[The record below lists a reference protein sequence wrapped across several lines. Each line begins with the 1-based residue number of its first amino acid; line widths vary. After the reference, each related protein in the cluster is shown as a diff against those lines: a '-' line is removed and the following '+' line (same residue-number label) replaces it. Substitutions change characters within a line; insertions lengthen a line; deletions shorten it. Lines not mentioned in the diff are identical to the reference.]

1 MKDGVGVEPG
11 GMRRL
16 GDHGGGGL
24 GQRGW
29 QSVTGM
35 KETLSRGQLSSQ
47 GLPHGPFMFL
57 GEGRGALA
65 FL

>member
-1 MKDGVGVEPG
+1 
-11 GMRRL
+11 
-16 GDHGGGGL
+16 
-24 GQRGW
+24 
-29 QSVTGM
+29 M

>member
-24 GQRGW
+24 RA
-29 QSVTGM
+29 TGVA
-35 KETLSRGQLSSQ
+35 ECHR
-47 GLPHGPFMFL
+47 H
-57 GEGRGALA
+57 EGDAEPWPIE
-65 FL
+65 